1 MSVLYGH
8 STRCE
13 KHQKR
18 VQASFE
24 SKSVIH
30 ERLIPFE
37 LSRNAHTRK
46 ALSHR
51 SSSRENEAKTYLVKK
66 NICQKDGPREIYL
79 PANEYVNQETV
90 FDQ

>member
-1 MSVLYGH
+1 MPVLSGH

-24 SKSVIH
+24 SKLAIH

-37 LSRNAHTRK
+37 LNRNAHTRK
-46 ALSHR
+46 APSHR
-51 SSSRENEAKTYLVKK
+51 SSSRENEAKTYLEKK
-66 NICQKDGPREIYL
+66 NICRKDGPREIYL
-79 PANEYVNQETV
+79 PVKEYVNQESV
-90 FDQ
+90 FD